1 MAKIDANTYELE
13 KCSKLVKS
21 YKEDDM
27 FLNTENN
34 YNRLYHKL
42 EKFQNMIDQEFRPEI
57 KSTKLEKNSFAKKA

>member
-34 YNRLYHKL
+34 YNRLYQKL